1 MLLLSDAFL
10 RCVSFL
16 LELLKSLKDKI
27 MNKLLTPS
35 PIVKTAMLRLA
46 LAWIGLIALAAPA
59 AAQAP
64 GQDTIVIKQAPQQS
78 SGGGA
83 PERKGTGLD
92 ERTEMSPGLKAK
104 IARYT
109 AVANN
114 KADAQI
120 SLLSLD
126 QRVESA
132 GFSKT
137 CVQDVGS
144 TPAPSTGRYGPRNQ
158 DQIVVMRGDLV
169 NICR

>member
-1 MLLLSDAFL
+1 
-10 RCVSFL
+10 
-16 LELLKSLKDKI
+16 
-27 MNKLLTPS
+27 MNKLHTPS
-35 PIVKTAMLRLA
+35 RILKTAMLHLA

-64 GQDTIVIKQAPQQS
+64 GQDTIVLKQAPQQS

-83 PERKGTGLD
+83 AERKGTGLD
-92 ERTEMSPGLKAK
+92 ERSEMSPALKAK

-109 AVANN
+109 AVASN
-114 KADAQI
+114 KADTQV
-120 SLLSLD
+120 SLLSLE

-144 TPAPSTGRYGPRNQ
+144 TTSPAAGRYGPRNQ

>member
-1 MLLLSDAFL
+1 M
-10 RCVSFL
+10 
-16 LELLKSLKDKI
+16 I
-27 MNKLLTPS
+27 MNMLHTSPS
-35 PIVKTAMLRLA
+35 VLKTALLHLA
-46 LAWIGLIALAAPA
+46 LAWISLIALSAPA

-64 GQDTIVIKQAPQQS
+64 GQDTIVIKQAPQQN

-83 PERKGTGLD
+83 AERKGTGLD
-92 ERTEMSPGLKAK
+92 ERSEMSPALKAK

-114 KADAQI
+114 RADTQV
-120 SLLSLD
+120 SLLSLE

-144 TPAPSTGRYGPRNQ
+144 TTAPAAGRFGPRNQ
-158 DQIVVMRGDLV
+158 EQIVVMRGDLV

>member
-1 MLLLSDAFL
+1 MNMLHTHSHTL
-10 RCVSFL
+10 
-16 LELLKSLKDKI
+16 
-27 MNKLLTPS
+27 
-35 PIVKTAMLRLA
+35 KTAIFHLA
-46 LAWIGLIALAAPA
+46 LVWIGWIALAAPT

-64 GQDTIVIKQAPQQS
+64 GEDTIVIKQAPQQS

-83 PERKGTGLD
+83 AERKGKGLD
-92 ERTEMSPGLKAK
+92 ERSEMPPGLKAK

-114 KADAQI
+114 KADAQV
-120 SLLSLD
+120 SLLSIE

-144 TPAPSTGRYGPRNQ
+144 TTAPSTGRYGPRNQ

-169 NICR
+169 NLCR

>member
-1 MLLLSDAFL
+1 M
-10 RCVSFL
+10 
-16 LELLKSLKDKI
+16 I
-27 MNKLLTPS
+27 MNNLHAFIS
-35 PIVKTAMLRLA
+35 MHAAAMLPLV
-46 LAWIGLIALAAPA
+46 LAWVGLVATTTPA

-64 GQDTIVIKQAPQQS
+64 GQDTIVIKQAPQQAPG
-78 SGGGA
+78 GGGA
-83 PERKGTGLD
+83 ERKGTGLE
-92 ERTEMSPGLKAK
+92 ERAEISPGLKAK

-114 KADAQI
+114 KVDAQI

-126 QRVESA
+126 QRIESA

-144 TPAPSTGRYGPRNQ
+144 TTAPSAGRFGPRNQ
-158 DQIVVMRGDLV
+158 DQIVVMRGDLI